1 MQRLTGK
8 PRSIPFT
15 RQTARLL
22 APLADR
28 DRFFTIDSGSL
39 DALFRR
45 TKNRLKI
52 TGLHF
57 HDSRAEAL
65 TRLARR
71 VDVLTL
77 SKISGHTD
85 LRMLSEVY
93 YRESAEDIAARI

>member
-1 MQRLTGK
+1 MCSSDL
-8 PRSIPFT
+8 
-15 RQTARLL
+15 
-22 APLADR
+22 
-28 DRFFTIDSGSL
+28 FFTIDSGSL